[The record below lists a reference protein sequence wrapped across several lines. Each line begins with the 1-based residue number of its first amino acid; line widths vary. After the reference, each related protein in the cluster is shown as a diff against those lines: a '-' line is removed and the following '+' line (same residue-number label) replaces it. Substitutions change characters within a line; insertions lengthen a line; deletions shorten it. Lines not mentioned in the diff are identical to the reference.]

1 MAILGGGATTA
12 HVETTLLSGG
22 LVADDQLLKLGTTS
36 DIVLVSRSTAL
47 SADAELS
54 NVIEG
59 TSDHLGVAANSLII
73 SNVTNDGDIMLAV
86 SDGGNSKGLLKLD
99 GADGTLQTHGN
110 MFMSDGTGLVIGHTA
125 KVAGGYNAALQVLGT
140 GAGTDSG
147 MMLGLWSDTAAD
159 QPIFQFM
166 RSHTASIASASG
178 STEVQSGDRL
188 GAIRWYAD
196 DTTNFG
202 TDVAEIRVEVT
213 SNATENNVPGKLL
226 FRTNGGAAYSS
237 TRWSILGDGNLQAAA
252 EQTIS
257 TASNDLHLKPAA
269 DIIAVG
275 NAGGRLRLT
284 GDSDN
289 NDADMVG
296 ISWQET
302 EANEAMTLYYDGNDN
317 VLILK
322 SQNVN
327 PIMSFP
333 RVAGTVINHTG
344 VMVGANA
351 NNNWLDDATHGSGS
365 TTMYIG
371 NETITTSSDSR
382 VKEDIADTSVEAVEL
397 LDKLRVVDF
406 TWNDVN
412 DTSDYGK
419 NYRGRYVGM
428 VAQETIKH
436 APWIINDQG
445 GGKDCPQCSIGNEC
459 DDHLPWHVEYHHLVP
474 TLVKAVQ
481 ELNKEISILKGGN

>member
-12 HVETTLLSGG
+12 HIETTLLSGG

-47 SADAELS
+47 SADDELS

-59 TSDHLGVAANSLII
+59 SSDHLGVAANSLII
-73 SNVTNDGDIMLAV
+73 SNVTNDGDIMLAI
-86 SDGGNSKGLLKLD
+86 SDGGNSKGLIKLN
-99 GADGTLQTHGN
+99 GADGTIDFLGN
-110 MFMSDGTGLVIGHTA
+110 INLTGET
-125 KVAGGYNAALQVLGT
+125 T
-140 GAGTDSG
+140 
-147 MMLGLWSDTAAD
+147 
-159 QPIFQFM
+159 
-166 RSHTASIASASG
+166 IA
-178 STEVQSGDRL
+178 
-188 GAIRWYAD
+188 
-196 DTTNFG
+196 
-202 TDVAEIRVEVT
+202 T
-213 SNATENNVPGKLL
+213 S
-226 FRTNGGAAYSS
+226 
-237 TRWSILGDGNLQAAA
+237 
-252 EQTIS
+252 
-257 TASNDLHLKPAA
+257 SNDMHLKPAA
-269 DIIAVG
+269 DIVAVG
-275 NAGGRLRLT
+275 NAGGRLRLS
-284 GDSDN
+284 GDSDG

-296 ISWQET
+296 ISWQEN
-302 EANEAMTLYYDGNDN
+302 ESNEAMTLYYNGSANE
-317 VLILK
+317 LILK
-322 SQNVN
+322 SQNVD
-327 PIMSFP
+327 PIMTFP
-333 RVAGTVINHTG
+333 RGAGTVINWTG
-344 VMVGANA
+344 VMIGANN

-382 VKEDIADTSVEAVEL
+382 VKEDIADTSIEAVEL

-459 DDHLPWHVEYHHLVP
+459 DDHLPWHVEYQHLVP

-481 ELNKEISILKGGN
+481 ELNKEISMLKGEV